1 LGLTDQR
8 SGHRGRFFSS
18 SRNGSKQMT
27 EYTINSELPITA
39 VTANTAFAAYDT
51 DGSQRTK
58 KMLASQLQAYLQ
70 TFGSGA
76 AAAGTQGNINRQVS
90 ATGVSPGVTGA
101 DNVLAVY
108 SLPANSFDIA
118 GRGIAITAQ
127 GSFGATANN
136 KRVKIIFN
144 PTSAT
149 VGATVNGGTTVADT
163 GTVATNGGGW
173 ALEANVFKYG
183 ATGSNTQ
190 LGLHQQAQVGGAV
203 AVLLAPSLITA
214 SENGAILVAVSGNS
228 ATATSDIVFNFL
240 EVNAMN

>member
-1 LGLTDQR
+1 
-8 SGHRGRFFSS
+8 
-18 SRNGSKQMT
+18 MT
-27 EYTINSELPITA
+27 EYTINTEAPIAA
-39 VTANTAFAAYDT
+39 VTANTALAAYDA
-51 DGSQRTK
+51 DGSQRTR
-58 KMLASQLQAYLQ
+58 KMLANQLQAYLQ

-76 AAAGTQGNINRQVS
+76 AAAATQGNINRQVS
-90 ATGVSPGVTGA
+90 AAGVSPSATGA
-101 DNVLAVY
+101 DVVLAVY
-108 SLPANSFDIA
+108 ALPANSFDVA

-149 VGATVNGGTTVADT
+149 VGAAVAGGTTVADT

-183 ATGSNTQ
+183 ANGSNTQ

-203 AVLLAPSLITA
+203 AALLAPGLIAAT
-214 SENGAILVAVSGNS
+214 ENGAILIAVTGNA

-240 EVNAMN
+240 EINAMN